1 MIFEK
6 ALDEPKYSS
15 MYAQLCKRLSREAPN
30 FEQEDKPCTF
40 RLLLL
45 NKCKA
50 EFENRSQSGELFE
63 QHGSVSS
70 PEEEERRQLA
80 KRKML
85 GNIKFIGELAKLEIL
100 SENILHRC
108 IQELLL
114 DKKRRG
120 DTAQDM
126 SEDLECLCQI
136 LRTCGRI
143 LDTDKGQ
150 KLMGQYFERMKVLA
164 ENMDLPPRIRFMLK
178 DVIELRED
186 RWVPR
191 KATTVEGPM
200 PMNQIRPAEEDH
212 RNNSYMM
219 RERRNQER
227 DSDRSGGNE
236 LFRSSMKMR
245 RGIEDIMAGI
255 SIGSSSTNLIPTH
268 NDKFSFNPNGYGGR
282 DGSYRGHNNQRTGYN
297 MYNNQRGSYNKHN
310 QNNQHSNNNAQYNN
324 SKSLYPFNKLYHF
337 KNKIF
342 LFPVSNKELAPRF
355 KKNLIAARE
364 QNVGDV
370 ELRPAANSMLFNQ
383 ASIKTPPSNMVL
395 NNRPSPDLNLSSVS
409 SKPSPAPLLKETLP
423 LKQVTTEKPKQL
435 KKDKVCYVSD
445 NMSIQ

>member
-1 MIFEK
+1 MRHQDVLSPENRNDLIFRKVRGLLNKLTPENFKKLSDDLLSTELNSSIILKGVIYLIFEK

-30 FEQEDKPCTF
+30 FEPENKPCTF

-50 EFENRSQSGELFE
+50 EFENRSQNVELYELRDGRERERDTSGGGTLT
-63 QHGSVSS
+63 SA
-70 PEEEERRQLA
+70 EEEERRQLA

-143 LDTDKGQ
+143 LDTEKGH
-150 KLMGQYFERMKVLA
+150 KLMSQYFDRMKVLA
-164 ENMDLPPRIRFMLK
+164 ENMELPPRIRFMLK

-186 RWVPR
+186 KWVPR
-191 KATTVEGPM
+191 KAITVEGPM
-200 PMNQIRPAEEDH
+200 PMNQIRPADDDS
-212 RNNSYMM
+212 RNAGYLM

-227 DSDRSGGNE
+227 DSDRVGSNE

-245 RGIEDIMAGI
+245 RGFEDMMVDIRI
-255 SIGSSSTNLIPTH
+255 SSSSTNLIPTH
-268 NDKFSFNPNGYGGR
+268 NDKFNQFNPNGYGGR
-282 DGSYRGHNNQRTGYN
+282 DGTYRGHNNQRSGYN
-297 MYNNQRGSYNKHN
+297 MYNNQRGSFNKHN
-310 QNNQHSNNNAQYNN
+310 QNNQHSNNNTQYNN
-324 SKSLYPFNKLYHF
+324 CEYS
-337 KNKIF
+337 
-342 LFPVSNKELAPRF
+342 
-355 KKNLIAARE
+355 
-364 QNVGDV
+364 
-370 ELRPAANSMLFNQ
+370 
-383 ASIKTPPSNMVL
+383 
-395 NNRPSPDLNLSSVS
+395 
-409 SKPSPAPLLKETLP
+409 
-423 LKQVTTEKPKQL
+423 
-435 KKDKVCYVSD
+435 
-445 NMSIQ
+445 

>member
-1 MIFEK
+1 MLSPENRNDLIFRKVRGLLNKLTPENFKKLSDDLLSTELNSSVILKGVIILIFEK

-15 MYAQLCKRLSREAPN
+15 MYAQLCRRLSREAPN
-30 FEQEDKPCTF
+30 FEDKDKPCTF

-50 EFENRSQSGELFE
+50 EFENRSQSSELYD
-63 QHGSVSS
+63 HGSVSS

-120 DTAQDM
+120 ESAQDM

-164 ENMDLPPRIRFMLK
+164 ENMELPPRIRFMLK

-186 RWVPR
+186 KWVPR
-191 KATTVEGPM
+191 KAITVEGPM
-200 PMNQIRPAEEDH
+200 PMNQIRPVDDDPRSAA
-212 RNNSYMM
+212 YLM
-219 RERRNQER
+219 RDRRNQDR
-227 DSDRSGGNE
+227 DSDRVGSNE
-236 LFRSSMKMR
+236 LFRSNMKMR

-255 SIGSSSTNLIPTH
+255 SIGSSSTNLIPPPG
-268 NDKFSFNPNGYGGR
+268 DKYQFNPNGYGVR
-282 DGSYRGHNNQRTGYN
+282 DGSYRGHNNQRSGYN
-297 MYNNQRGSYNKHN
+297 IYNNQRGSFNKHN
-310 QNNQHSNNNAQYNN
+310 QNNQHSNNNMQYNN
-324 SKSLYPFNKLYHF
+324 CK
-337 KNKIF
+337 
-342 LFPVSNKELAPRF
+342 
-355 KKNLIAARE
+355 
-364 QNVGDV
+364 
-370 ELRPAANSMLFNQ
+370 
-383 ASIKTPPSNMVL
+383 
-395 NNRPSPDLNLSSVS
+395 
-409 SKPSPAPLLKETLP
+409 
-423 LKQVTTEKPKQL
+423 
-435 KKDKVCYVSD
+435 
-445 NMSIQ
+445 

>member
-1 MIFEK
+1 MRHQDVLSPENRNDLIFRKVRGLLNKLTPENFKKLSDDLLGTELNSSVILKGVIFLIFEK

-30 FEQEDKPCTF
+30 FEPEDKPCTF

-50 EFENRSQSGELFE
+50 EFENRSQNITELYE
-63 QHGSVSS
+63 RDASLSS
-70 PEEEERRQLA
+70 TEEEERRQLA

-120 DTAQDM
+120 DTPQDI

-143 LDTDKGQ
+143 LDTDKGR
-150 KLMGQYFERMKVLA
+150 KLMSQYFDRMKVLA
-164 ENMDLPPRIRFMLK
+164 ENMELPPRIRFMLK
-178 DVIELRED
+178 DVIELREE

-191 KATTVEGPM
+191 KAITVEGPM
-200 PMNQIRPAEEDH
+200 PMNQIRPADDDT
-212 RNNSYMM
+212 RSAGYLM

-227 DSDRSGGNE
+227 EAERVGSNE

-245 RGIEDIMAGI
+245 RGIEDIMVDIRI
-255 SIGSSSTNLIPTH
+255 SSSSTNLIPTH
-268 NDKFSFNPNGYGGR
+268 NDKFNQFNPNGYGGR
-282 DGSYRGHNNQRTGYN
+282 DGSYRAHNNQRSGYN

-310 QNNQHSNNNAQYNN
+310 QNNQHSNNNTQYNN
-324 SKSLYPFNKLYHF
+324 C
-337 KNKIF
+337 KI
-342 LFPVSNKELAPRF
+342 
-355 KKNLIAARE
+355 
-364 QNVGDV
+364 
-370 ELRPAANSMLFNQ
+370 
-383 ASIKTPPSNMVL
+383 
-395 NNRPSPDLNLSSVS
+395 LSRNIH
-409 SKPSPAPLLKETLP
+409 SPAHIH
-423 LKQVTTEKPKQL
+423 
-435 KKDKVCYVSD
+435 SD
-445 NMSIQ
+445 TSVHSL